1 MIQPP
6 PPLERVDPER
16 TRWYLRGVIAEHVG
30 RYRFAAGAVGGKR
43 VLDVACGS
51 GYGCAILAET
61 AAEVV
66 GVDISPDAVAHAAA
80 RYAGL
85 PNVRFACGDARRV
98 PLPDGR
104 FDVVTSFETIEHLP
118 GADIDDYLGE
128 VNRLLAPGGRAFIST
143 PDRDSYSL
151 GGDTGNPFHLYE
163 FTRDEFVAR
172 LGRFF
177 EVAGVF
183 GQEFAPRW
191 QLNLAKAVAVGPLFR
206 PTARAWRAYKM
217 VVATSPRVSRLSDL
231 PGKVPMVVIAE
242 VVKHG

>member
-1 MIQPP
+1 M
-6 PPLERVDPER
+6 
-16 TRWYLRGVIAEHVG
+16 RGVIAEHVG
-30 RYRFAAGAVGGKR
+30 RYRFAAPAVRGKR

-98 PLPDGR
+98 PLTSER

-118 GADIDDYLGE
+118 GPDIDDYLAE
-128 VNRLLAPGGRAFIST
+128 VNRLLVAGGRAFIST

-151 GGDTGNPFHLYE
+151 GGDTGNPFHLHE
-163 FTRDEFVAR
+163 FTRDEFVTR
-172 LGRFF
+172 LGRHFD
-177 EVAGVF
+177 VDGVF
-183 GQEFAPRW
+183 GQEFAPGW
-191 QLNLAKAVAVGPLFR
+191 QVKLARAVAVGPLFR
-206 PTARAWRAYKM
+206 PAARAWRAYKM
-217 VVATSPRVSRLSDL
+217 VVATSPRVSRLGDL
-231 PGKVPMVVIAE
+231 PGKVPMVLIAE
-242 VVKHG
+242 VVKRG

>member
-16 TRWYLRGVIAEHVG
+16 TRWYLRGVIAEHIG
-30 RYRFAAGAVGGKR
+30 RYRFAAGAVRGKR

-66 GVDISPDAVAHAAA
+66 GVDISPEAVAHAAG
-80 RYAGL
+80 RYASL

-98 PLPDGR
+98 PVQDER
-104 FDVVTSFETIEHLP
+104 FDVVTSFETLEHLP
-118 GADIDDYLGE
+118 VSGINEYLGE
-128 VNRLLAPGGRAFIST
+128 IHRVLAPGGRAFVST

-163 FTRDEFVAR
+163 FTRDEFLAR
-172 LGRFF
+172 LGARF

-183 GQEFAPRW
+183 GQEFAPHW
-191 QLNLAKAVAVGPLFR
+191 QLRLAKAVAKGPLFR
-206 PTARAWRAYKM
+206 PVARAWRAYKM
-217 VVATSPRVSRLSDL
+217 VVATSPHVSSLNAL
-231 PGKVPMVVIAE
+231 PGKVPMVLIAE
-242 VVKHG
+242 VIKRG